1 MMEKRKEQKM
11 ELAEKR
17 AMEKLKKKNAQLNI
31 VHQAVNNTEGAF
43 GSDIDDGMSKS
54 SNKG

>member
-43 GSDIDDGMSKS
+43 GSDIDDGISKS